1 MVFTIAIYSIVLL
14 LATISQSLAKNILP
28 LGSAKQDEPLPP
40 SQDPFYTPDE
50 DWEASEPGTIL
61 KTRSVTIGSIIKL
74 PTPLQS
80 AHQLLY
86 RTTNAQNQPSYAVTT
101 VLIPINAQFDRLLSY
116 QVAYDSP
123 NLDCS
128 PSYTIQFGAPTAVDD
143 PVLELSILA
152 EPFMLAGIPLS
163 IPDYEGIESSYT
175 VGTQA
180 AYGVLDSLRAVLNST
195 DITGIQSNATT
206 TLFGYSGGASAS
218 EWAGELQASYAPD
231 VNIAGAAIG
240 GLPVNAT
247 QAFPTIDG
255 TSNSGL
261 LVGGLNGIANAFPP
275 IAEYIEEHL
284 KPEFKSEFDL
294 AMTMCAAS
302 VFNSSDGYVPQLAD
316 KNISAF
322 FDNGW
327 AVVSEFAELL
337 DTVWVM
343 GQHGVPEFPMFVF
356 QGTADTTVGSLGNAT
371 DLVQQYCNDGAII
384 HYAQVAGADHIPA
397 LFRGYPRAQSFLM
410 DIYNG
415 VVPDKCTD
423 TEVLII

>member
-1 MVFTIAIYSIVLL
+1 MVFTIAIYSILLL
-14 LATISQSLAKNILP
+14 LATISQSVAKNILP

-86 RTTNAQNQPSYAVTT
+86 RTTDAQNQPSYAVTT

-123 NLDCS
+123 NPDCS
-128 PSYTIQFGAPTAVDD
+128 PSYTIQFGAPTAADD

-152 EPFMLAGIPLS
+152 EPFMLAGIPVS

-195 DITGIQSNATT
+195 KITGIQSNATT

-218 EWAGELQASYAPD
+218 EWAGELQSSYAPD
-231 VNIAGAAIG
+231 VKIAGAAIG
-240 GLPVNAT
+240 GLPVNVT
-247 QAFPTIDG
+247 EAFPIMDG

-337 DTVWVM
+337 DPVWVM

-371 DLVQQYCNDGAII
+371 ELVQQYCNDGAII

-397 LFRGYPRAQSFLM
+397 LFRGFPRAQAFLM

-415 VVPDKCTD
+415 VAPDKCTD